1 MEIMV
6 TGAAGTLAKHV
17 IDQLRDAG
25 HSVVACYFRDALELD
40 NRERVTSYRVDITK
54 RGFEDVFRNHKIR
67 AVLHLGRIT
76 TTQDRLANRRYNANV
91 MGTRKL
97 LELCLKYGVGQ
108 VQILSTYFVYGAS
121 AYNPALLDEDS
132 PLKASGQDSNLVDMV
147 ELENLAHIH
156 MFKNPELHITI
167 LRPVNIVGPHTQNA
181 LSFQLS
187 REAAPAIIGF
197 NPMMQFV
204 QVEDMADAVVLA
216 FEINKPGIYNV
227 APEDWAGYQ
236 DALKMAGCGIIPV
249 PSIPP
254 GLTNWIADWSPR
266 VGLKAFPRYMV
277 PFMKYPVVLDG
288 TRFTETFGWKPKYTI
303 REALAYYRDKK
314 QFKKAS

>member
-25 HSVVACYFRDALELD
+25 HKVVACYFRDALVLD
-40 NRERVTSYRVDITK
+40 NREGVTSYRVDITK
-54 RGFEDVFRNHKIR
+54 RGFEDVFRNHKIT

-76 TTQDRLANRRYNANV
+76 TTQDRLANRRYTANV
-91 MGTRKL
+91 EGTRKL
-97 LELCLKYGVGQ
+97 LDLSRKYGVGQ
-108 VQILSTYFVYGAS
+108 VVILSTYFVYGAS

-132 PLKASGQDSNLVDMV
+132 PLKASGQDKNLVDMV
-147 ELENLAHIH
+147 ELENLAHIY
-156 MFKNPELHITI
+156 MFKHPELHITI
-167 LRPVNIVGPHTQNA
+167 LRPVNLVGPGTQNA
-181 LSFQLS
+181 LSLALS
-187 REAAPAIIGF
+187 REATPAIIGF

-216 FEINKPGIYNV
+216 FKGNKPGIYNV
-227 APEDWAGYQ
+227 APEDWVGYQ
-236 DALKMAGCGIIPV
+236 DALKIAGCSILPV

-288 TRFTETFGWKPKYTI
+288 TRFVEAFGWKPKYTI
-303 REALAYYRDKK
+303 RQALAYYRGKK
-314 QFKKAS
+314 QHKKNA

>member
-54 RGFEDVFRNHKIR
+54 RGFEDVFRNHQIQ

-76 TTQDRLANRRYNANV
+76 TTQDRKANRRYASNV
-91 MGTRKL
+91 DGTRKL
-97 LELCLKYGVGQ
+97 LELSRKYGVKQ
-108 VQILSTYFVYGAS
+108 MVILSTYFVYGAS
-121 AYNPALLDEDS
+121 AYNPALLDEEA
-132 PLKASGQDSNLVDMV
+132 PLKASVLDKNLIDMV

-156 MFKNPELHITI
+156 MFQYPELHITI
-167 LRPVNIVGPHTQNA
+167 LRPANIVGPHTQNG
-181 LSFQLS
+181 LSLQLS
-187 REAAPAIIGF
+187 REATPYLLGF

-204 QVEDMADAVVLA
+204 QVEDMADAVIA
-216 FEINKPGIYNV
+216 SFKGNQPGIYNV
-227 APEDWAGYQ
+227 AAEDWAGYQ
-236 DALKMAGCGIIPV
+236 DALRLAGCSMIPV

-254 GLTNWIADWSPR
+254 GLTNLIADLSPK
-266 VGLKAFPRYMV
+266 VGLNAFPRYLV
-277 PFMKYPVVLDG
+277 PYMKYPVVIDG
-288 TRFTETFGWKPKYTI
+288 SKFADTFGWQPKYNI
-303 REALAYYRDKK
+303 EQALAYYRDKK
-314 QFKKAS
+314 QFKRAS